1 MEWEIVVKLVV
12 ALVLG
17 GVIGLEREYRSKD
30 AGFRTHFLV
39 ALGSALFTIVSVK
52 GFPGGDADSSRVAA
66 QIVSGIGF
74 LGAGTIIFQRHII
87 RGLTTAAGLWVTAA
101 VGMACGTGLYILAL
115 ATTILVLL
123 GLEVVNRFV
132 QPLRTRHMH
141 IAFRANNESHAKE
154 VVEQITLISEKI
166 YLYSFQSVQ
175 SGDSASWA
183 VSMDVKLKRKYDNK
197 MLTGYVKS
205 FDNIQINRIE

>member
-1 MEWEIVVKLVV
+1 M
-12 ALVLG
+12 
-17 GVIGLEREYRSKD
+17 
-30 AGFRTHFLV
+30 
-39 ALGSALFTIVSVK
+39 
-52 GFPGGDADSSRVAA
+52 AA

-175 SGDSASWA
+175 SDDSASWD